1 MFLFAQAWAK
11 RRAERSC
18 LERSDNPEMDPGGQV
33 RTDAAGM
40 HLGREAVVRCEGP
53 DFEELAVDL
62 LKSGHRLRFRA
73 RGSSMHPL
81 VRDGDILVVRP
92 VNQDEMKVG
101 DVVLYRAAGAGIV
114 AHRIV
119 EKHTRRGQGFLVVR
133 GDATGRPDPQVLWSQ
148 VLGRVASIERRGRTI
163 VAESWTSRHAAPF
176 YRGLFRLKRRC
187 YLMLRAA
194 GSGLRRV
201 TGVSDQR

>member
-1 MFLFAQAWAK
+1 MGL
-11 RRAERSC
+11 
-18 LERSDNPEMDPGGQV
+18 GGEL

-40 HLGREAVVRCEGP
+40 RLGREAAVRCEGP
-53 DFEELAVDL
+53 DFEGLAVDL
-62 LKSGHRLRFRA
+62 LKAGHLLRFRA

-92 VNQDEMKVG
+92 AELDEIKVG
-101 DVVLYRAAGAGIV
+101 DVVLYRAPDAGIV
-114 AHRIV
+114 AHRV
-119 EKHTRRGQGFLVVR
+119 VQKQTRGGRALLVVR
-133 GDATGRPDPQVLWSQ
+133 GDATGTPDPQVLWSQ

-187 YLMLRAA
+187 YLMLSAA